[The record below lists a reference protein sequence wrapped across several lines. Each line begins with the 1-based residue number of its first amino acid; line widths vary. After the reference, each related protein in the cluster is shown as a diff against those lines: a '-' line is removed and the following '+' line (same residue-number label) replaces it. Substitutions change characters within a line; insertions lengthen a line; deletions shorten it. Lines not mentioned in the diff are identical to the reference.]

1 MRDGN
6 YALRI
11 SADGFVGSGVF
22 AMRDNRGAV
31 QDTLFNMTGHLIERR
46 AALDAVFNVKMEP
59 AVIGNKG
66 MPKCFSLHMDGA
78 ANNDS
83 FHVIGVGPLG
93 LIIEIDGEWAG
104 PTDRRSDLA

>member
-11 SADGFVGSGVF
+11 SADGFVGNGRF
-22 AMRDNRGAV
+22 AMHDNRGAG
-31 QDTLFNMTGHLIERR
+31 QDTHFRVEGHLIERR
-46 AALDAVFNVKMEP
+46 AALDAVFNLRVDP
-59 AVIGNKG
+59 AVLDNKG
-66 MPKCFSLHMDGA
+66 VPKHFSLHLDGA

-93 LIIEIDGEWAG
+93 LIVEIAGEWTG
-104 PTDRRSDLA
+104 PPDFA